1 MALVLGYWISFLCI
15 GLAYLWAGP
24 AFGQS
29 NVGTAT
35 TTGAS
40 RSLNPA
46 ISVNVLMRGTAL
58 RNPLTLKEE
67 DHGEEGE
74 NGDHGEEEEENG
86 DHEEEEEGHGHGEES
101 QKSGFDLQEI
111 ELRFT
116 AFADPYVKGDLTLAM
131 HGASGIEVEEGY
143 VVAQTLPRGLG
154 LRAGKLFLP
163 FGKQNRL
170 HTHQFPFVE
179 VPLVNREFL
188 GPVGLNDIGV
198 EVSYLL
204 PLPWFSEIRVGAFE
218 GSEEGPFRSE
228 KGEDLA
234 YLGRWGHLWDLGSS
248 TTLGLGGSYAGGR
261 NGVGSDGLAQ
271 FVGGDLTIK
280 WIPLRR
286 AQYRGVT
293 FQAEYLWSKVDEDEF
308 SAPTQGGLVSHLQVR
323 MSRRWWLGGRLDALG
338 LPKELE
344 DDPDQRRA
352 SVLLA
357 LVPSEFSA
365 LRFQYSAHQVE
376 DQETQHLFQVQ
387 FNFTIGSHPAH
398 AY

>member
-1 MALVLGYWISFLCI
+1 MVPAFRYWISSLCI
-15 GLAYLWAGP
+15 GLACLWACP

-58 RNPLTLKEE
+58 RNPLTLEEE
-67 DHGEEGE
+67 DHEEEGEEGE
-74 NGDHGEEEEENG
+74 EHEGE
-86 DHEEEEEGHGHGEES
+86 EEEEEGHGHGEES
-101 QKSGFDLQEI
+101 LKSGFDLQEI

-143 VVAQTLPRGLG
+143 VVAQSLPRGLG
-154 LRAGKLFLP
+154 LRAGKFFLP

-188 GPVGLNDIGV
+188 GPEGLNDIGV

-261 NGVGSDGLAQ
+261 NGVASGGLAQ

-293 FQAEYLWSKVDEDEF
+293 FQTEYLWSKVDENEYEYE
-308 SAPTQGGLVSHLQVR
+308 APTQGGLVSHLQVR

>member
-1 MALVLGYWISFLCI
+1 MVLAFRYWISFLSI
-15 GLAYLWAGP
+15 GLAYLWACP

-58 RNPLTLKEE
+58 QNPLTL
-67 DHGEEGE
+67 EEGE
-74 NGDHGEEEEENG
+74 EH
-86 DHEEEEEGHGHGEES
+86 EEEEGHRHGEES
-101 QKSGFDLQEI
+101 PKSGFDLQEI

-116 AFADPYVKGDLTLAM
+116 AFADPFVKGDLTLAM

-143 VVAQTLPRGLG
+143 VVAQSLPTGLG
-154 LRAGKLFLP
+154 LRAGKFFLP

-218 GSEEGPFRSE
+218 GSDEGPFRSE

-234 YLGRWGHLWDLGSS
+234 YLGRWGHLWDLGAS
-248 TTLGLGGSYAGGR
+248 TTLELGGSYAGGR
-261 NGVGSDGLAQ
+261 NGVASGGLAQ
-271 FVGGDLTIK
+271 FVGGDLTLK

-293 FQAEYLWSKVDEDEF
+293 FQTEYLWSKVDEYEYE
-308 SAPTQGGLVSHLQVR
+308 APTQGGLVSHLQMR
-323 MSRRWWLGGRLDALG
+323 MSRRWWLGGRLDVMG

-344 DDPDQRRA
+344 NNPDQRRA

-365 LRFQYSAHQVE
+365 LRFQYSAQQVE